1 MDPLGGAMLARTAVA
16 LGFLLGAAS
25 VRLVAGCGS
34 QPEYPGGGR
43 MLEPPGGEGGFGLS
57 PVDATTETA
66 TSPPGD
72 AAVEV
77 GE

>member
-1 MDPLGGAMLARTAVA
+1 MGLGVLLA
-16 LGFLLGAAS
+16 AAS
-25 VRLVAGCGS
+25 VRIVAGCGS

-57 PVDATTETA
+57 PVDAATETGA
-66 TSPPGD
+66 TQPGD
-72 AAVEV
+72 AALEV